1 MIKLLGFGKKINF
14 DILNLNENYCILE
27 VSICISIII
36 ISFIRTHE
44 INIQHIIHKNSVDY
58 SQHRVYLVPII
69 RKQEIERRNHYSTIK
84 NKYKRLVAEWN
95 LTHHDDDDSSSSRGW
110 KEDDSKR
117 DKRSISIYYLSF
129 LFY

>member
-1 MIKLLGFGKKINF
+1 MIKLLVFGKKINF
-14 DILNLNENYCILE
+14 DILILNENYYILE
-27 VSICISIII
+27 VSICISIIT
-36 ISFIRTHE
+36 ISFIRTRE
-44 INIQHIIHKNSVDY
+44 INIQHIVHKNSVDY
-58 SQHRVYLVPII
+58 SQRRVYLVPII
-69 RKQEIERRNHYSTIK
+69 RKQEIERRNHYSSIK

-117 DKRSISIYYLSF
+117 DKRSISNYSLSF